1 MKIAKYKPTNKNELK
16 QLINDFS
23 INLGDIDTSLIKDM
37 SYLFNNTKRTN
48 FDGIENW
55 NVSNVED
62 MRCMFR
68 GSNFNGNISNW
79 NVSRVEDMA
88 YMFANSKFNGDI
100 SKWNVSKVLDMNR
113 MFYNSKFNG
122 DISDWNIS
130 KLKTMN
136 CMFKK
141 SKFNQDISDWNVSK
155 VKHKYKVFSKTYPFD
170 VSHWNITYEHSQY
183 KNSKNNKPLIHP
195 ILKKKLRELI
205 IKWKNESPFK

>member
-100 SKWNVSKVLDMNR
+100 SNWNVSKVLDMNR

-122 DISDWNIS
+122 
-130 KLKTMN
+130 
-136 CMFKK
+136 
-141 SKFNQDISDWNVSK
+141 DISDWNVSK